1 MELTSLFL
9 LMYLFFF
16 QKNKFDV
23 HAVYHSTSFFIL
35 IFLIC
40 CFDYFH

>member
-1 MELTSLFL
+1 
-9 LMYLFFF
+9 MYLFFF

-35 IFLIC
+35 IFLTYC
-40 CFDYFH
+40 LDYFSLVTAKKWN